1 MNVEGTPL
9 LRAGMKVSPLHM
21 EIPGT
26 DRLGTQAVKQGH
38 LCPRCYTYWR
48 GIKNRKWNWK
58 KKIIFKSNLNIKL
71 LWNHS
76 ALFDLCVSNN
86 SQSAFFKDCFFLEGL
101 EMTLILLLKKT
112 PMLALFPYNIF
123 TDSMKCFLLSESL
136 IYSVLAVQ
144 KCYPGR
150 RQRLGDFYF
159 CFSHISYWRTGS
171 LAASVQCENMPMC
184 SNISYSVNM
193 VNKVGFWFS
202 WFLQQPTGEI
212 AQQSICISDP
222 CGYFCY
228 FA

>member
-1 MNVEGTPL
+1 
-9 LRAGMKVSPLHM
+9 
-21 EIPGT
+21 
-26 DRLGTQAVKQGH
+26 
-38 LCPRCYTYWR
+38 
-48 GIKNRKWNWK
+48 
-58 KKIIFKSNLNIKL
+58 
-71 LWNHS
+71 
-76 ALFDLCVSNN
+76 
-86 SQSAFFKDCFFLEGL
+86 
-101 EMTLILLLKKT
+101 MTLILLLKKT

-144 KCYPGR
+144 QCYPGR

-193 VNKVGFWFS
+193 VNKVGFCFS

-228 FA
+228 FAQHSTYGALRKSKQPAYSSAEKIIKS